1 MTLAEKLMPTDHHQL
16 IWPSKAIRKKVMD
29 IAEGRAMD
37 HLLLHGLPGT
47 GKTTAANILADH
59 YVQNA
64 HVIAHIVKLSTLN
77 TGVEAI
83 KNLAQTVSLVGHRA
97 VIINEVDNLST
108 EAQNRLRTVMDDAG
122 DTARFFFTTNYLQ
135 NLNPAIVSRCFC
147 VKWEY
152 PRAAMMAFAKFANE
166 QEGLGWQD
174 TDLSEFVKRSGTDLR
189 QLIRQM

>member
-1 MTLAEKLMPTDHHQL
+1 MTLAQKLMPTNTDQL

-47 GKTTAANILADH
+47 GKTTAADILAHH
-59 YVQNA
+59 YVENA
-64 HVIAHIVKLSTLN
+64 QMLAQVVKLSTLN

-83 KNLAQTVSLVGHRA
+83 KSLAQTVSLVGHRA
-97 VIINEVDNLST
+97 IIINEVDNLST
-108 EAQNRLRTVMDDAG
+108 EAQSRLRTVMDEAG
-122 DTARFFFTTNYLQ
+122 DTARFFFTTNYIQ
-135 NLNPAIVSRCFC
+135 SLNPAIVSRCLC

-152 PRAAMMAFAKFANE
+152 PPAAMMAFAQFANK

-174 TDLSEFVKRSGTDLR
+174 ADLSEFVKRSGTDLR